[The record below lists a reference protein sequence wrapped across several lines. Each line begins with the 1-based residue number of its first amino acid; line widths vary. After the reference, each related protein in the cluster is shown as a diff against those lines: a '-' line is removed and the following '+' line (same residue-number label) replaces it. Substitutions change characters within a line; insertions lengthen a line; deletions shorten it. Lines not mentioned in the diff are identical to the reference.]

1 MCIRDRDFY
10 NSGKSFGAFLR
21 ELENYPAETLHE
33 TIEKFHDTRK
43 RLRDFETALERDVWD
58 RARTCKPETAFVQA
72 HARDCAVLMD
82 LLEQGRLPLRVTHN
96 DTKLNNILFD
106 KDTGEGLC
114 VIDRCV

>member
-1 MCIRDRDFY
+1 MRTPKDFY

-43 RLRDFETALERDVWD
+43 RLRIFETALERDVG
-58 RARTCKPETAFVQA
+58 PGA
-72 HARDCAVLMD
+72 HLQTGDGLCAGPCPDCAVLMD

-96 DTKLNNILFD
+96 DTKI
-106 KDTGEGLC
+106 E
-114 VIDRCV
+114 